1 MLQGVEHTDPT
12 EWSNSH
18 LSIGDKFMLTV
29 LRQLILFRTMF
40 CFFSDGSAHF
50 ISDGSATFYFRRF
63 RNISFYCYGIRTEM
77 VVTYMDT
84 LYYNGLF
91 LEQLETQG
99 TIFQLAYN
107 NTIYYTLKPDGL
119 LVSRF

>member
-1 MLQGVEHTDPT
+1 
-12 EWSNSH
+12 
-18 LSIGDKFMLTV
+18 
-29 LRQLILFRTMF
+29 
-40 CFFSDGSAHF
+40 
-50 ISDGSATFYFRRF
+50 
-63 RNISFYCYGIRTEM
+63 M

-107 NTIYYTLKPDGL
+107 NTIYYTVKPDGL
-119 LVSRF
+119 LVTVLILPECTNSSYKAARTVLGRTAPDIIILICSTSPNVLVLILSK

>member
-1 MLQGVEHTDPT
+1 
-12 EWSNSH
+12 
-18 LSIGDKFMLTV
+18 
-29 LRQLILFRTMF
+29 
-40 CFFSDGSAHF
+40 
-50 ISDGSATFYFRRF
+50 
-63 RNISFYCYGIRTEM
+63 M